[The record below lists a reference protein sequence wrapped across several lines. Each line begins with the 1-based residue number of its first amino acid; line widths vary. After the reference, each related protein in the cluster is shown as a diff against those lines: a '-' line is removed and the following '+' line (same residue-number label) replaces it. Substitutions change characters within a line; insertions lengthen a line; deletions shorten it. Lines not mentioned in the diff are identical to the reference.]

1 MVRTVKVF
9 VERKTFLVRLEGDHG
24 GTWCSIAE
32 HSRGSV
38 FVLGFEKE
46 AVGWMIE
53 HLTKAIEMKS
63 HMGFNRKFRGKCCVH
78 LMEIGFND
86 NGRFLRISE
95 FANNRKYAYLIIPEG
110 EKGRGWENIKS
121 ALSSMMVVPSS
132 KAVEKGRQYRG
143 ENFSYN
149 HVDTWHRSFAKVVS
163 GEKPRGGGLVPDGR
177 WARAVVC
184 DCNEDQ
190 VKWGEVGRAV
200 ARKLGK
206 KGIVSIVPF
215 SSGKG
220 IFFVESTEEAIF
232 LQNLRKLRVEER
244 KTVQLR
250 RWTPKENSK
259 IEGKFRG
266 GWIELRGKARVRIAM
281 KDRLVLPALLEVT
294 DRDWVFTVAVVVVGE
309 EADRRG
315 NVKGKSTRE
324 ALASNTGTGG
334 GGQVERI
341 RSTAGGS
348 CRLGEDNK
356 TRKGGERGKAVSIP
370 GGTRGKGVLAQ
381 SLPSLNSNKIEDG
394 PGEKKEVGGDGAEG
408 DEASTVEGGRAF
420 ERKAQPLSKTLDKVG
435 CSFSLS
441 GLGLSPR
448 EEAFLEKETSVQKGK
463 GPCVAGKGKTVFGCL
478 EAQSSSPAK
487 KKTTIG
493 SKKLWSILLPPSPMC
508 RQSLRCRSEPVLSG
522 KDQPDNDEN
531 PIEEALR
538 ADLHAVRGPRAS
550 PHFSRRF
557 PRLREFRLGE
567 RASTSRNKVATNIFS
582 SVEGKEGLLGRQR
595 SDFRGSAVL
604 VLPFTPKIRGKRLRF
619 LGNCGLSVAE
629 NLEVIPSSPSQ
640 SLSSLFLPSCGLIPS
655 FVSPSAPNILN
666 SDFQSLAPLEN
677 RVNSV
682 ILLKNDDDGTVGQ
695 NSVGIPNLEMV
706 ENQIAYPNQSTES
719 VNPLSPKTI
728 PPSNLATVSQGVTVG
743 SPLGEFQIEGLSPR
757 KMAKVHEVLKTL
769 DIKVYSR
776 RKSRCSSGL

>member
-46 AVGWMIE
+46 AVRWMIE

-110 EKGRGWENIKS
+110 EKGKGWENIKS

-143 ENFSYN
+143 EKFSYN
-149 HVDTWHRSFAKVVS
+149 HVGTWHRSFAKVVS
-163 GEKPRGGGLVPDGR
+163 GEKPRGGGLVPVRR

-200 ARKLGK
+200 VRKLGK
-206 KGIVSIVPF
+206 KGVVLIVPF

-220 IFFVESTEEAIF
+220 IFFVETTEEAIF
-232 LQNLRKLRVEER
+232 LQNLRNLRVEER

-250 RWTPKENSK
+250 RWTPKENSE

-266 GWIELRGKARVRIAM
+266 GWIELRGLPFHLWSEVHLKKIVEQWGTVIEIDWRTLKLYDLSKVRVRIAM
-281 KDRLVLPALLEVT
+281 KDRSVLPSLLEVT
-294 DRDWVFTVAVVVVGE
+294 DGDWVFTVAVVVVGE

-315 NVKGKSTRE
+315 NVKGK
-324 ALASNTGTGG
+324 
-334 GGQVERI
+334 I

-348 CRLGEDNK
+348 CRVGEDNR
-356 TRKGGERGKAVSIP
+356 TRKGGERGKVVSIA

-381 SLPSLNSNKIEDG
+381 SLPSLNSNKMEDR
-394 PGEKKEVGGDGAEG
+394 PGKKEEAGGDGVEG
-408 DEASTVEGGRAF
+408 DEASAVEGGRAF

-448 EEAFLEKETSVQKGK
+448 GEAFLEKET
-463 GPCVAGKGKTVFGCL
+463 P
-478 EAQSSSPAK
+478 SSSPAK
-487 KKTTIG
+487 KKATIG

-531 PIEEALR
+531 PVEEALR

-567 RASTSRNKVATNIFS
+567 GASTSRNKVATNIFS
-582 SVEGKEGLLGRQR
+582 SVEGKEGLLGREG
-595 SDFRGSAVL
+595 SDLRGSAVL
-604 VLPFTPKIRGKRLRF
+604 VLPSMPKIRGKGLRF
-619 LGNCGLSVAE
+619 LGNCGLSIAK

-640 SLSSLFLPSCGLIPS
+640 SLSSLFLPSCGLTPS

-677 RVNSV
+677 RVNFV
-682 ILLKNDDDGTVGQ
+682 ILFKNDDDGTVGQ

-743 SPLGEFQIEGLSPR
+743 FPLGEFQIEGLSPR
-757 KMAKVHEVLKTL
+757 KMTKVYEVLKTL